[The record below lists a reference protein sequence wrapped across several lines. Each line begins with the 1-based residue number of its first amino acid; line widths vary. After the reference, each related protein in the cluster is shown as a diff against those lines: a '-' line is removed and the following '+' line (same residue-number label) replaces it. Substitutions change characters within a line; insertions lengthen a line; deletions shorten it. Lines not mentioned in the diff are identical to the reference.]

1 MPVNKHV
8 DKYKVSRSYQY
19 GIFLRFQV
27 IKLCDLDDAG
37 TIIQELIDNSLIGI
51 YASDPSGKILY
62 ANRLIITMLGYK
74 NLDELK
80 QRNLEE
86 EGYINQYDRDEF
98 KSILQNDGI
107 IRGFETAWTRKDGK
121 KIMVRESARAVFNN
135 KLEVLRYEGLIE
147 DITETAESDSQ
158 VRERSEMLEAALIQR
173 TAQLE
178 AVNKELEAFSYSV
191 SHDLQSPIRHMQS
204 FTELLE
210 KRNRDTLDEKS
221 KLYLEHILG
230 SINRMGRLI
239 EDLLTFSR
247 VSSTSINRVRF
258 DLKELVDSIINEDYS
273 IPDGDRRINW
283 DTEQLGIIEGDPN
296 LLRQVYSNLISN
308 AVKYTRT
315 VENSRIAFGFLKE
328 YGKVLLSVKD
338 NGIGFDNK
346 FAEKAFEVFYRL
358 HKEDEYAGSGV
369 GLGIVKRII
378 NRCGGEIWAEG
389 KVNGGA
395 AFYFTLPDP
404 VSDENYNEKLK
415 KPLPTQ

>member
-1 MPVNKHV
+1 M
-8 DKYKVSRSYQY
+8 
-19 GIFLRFQV
+19 
-27 IKLCDLDDAG
+27 DDAG
-37 TIIQELIDNSLIGI
+37 TIFQELIDNCLTGVYITH
-51 YASDPSGKILY
+51 PSGEILY
-62 ANRLIITMLGYK
+62 ANRQIISMLGYK
-74 NLDELK
+74 DLDELK

-98 KSILQNDGI
+98 KSVMQNDGI
-107 IRGFETAWTRKDGK
+107 IRRFETAWIRKDGE

-173 TAQLE
+173 SAQLE

-204 FTELLE
+204 FAELLE
-210 KRNRDTLDEKS
+210 KRNKGKLDDKS

-247 VSSTSINRVRF
+247 VSSTSISRIRF
-258 DLKELVDSIINEDYS
+258 DLKELVESIITEDYS
-273 IPDGDRRINW
+273 IPEEDRKINW
-283 DTEQLGIIEGDPN
+283 DTEQLGSIEGDPN
-296 LLRQVYSNLISN
+296 LLRQAYSNLISN
-308 AVKYTRT
+308 AVKFTRT
-315 VENSRIAFGFLKE
+315 VENARIAFGFLQE
-328 YGKVLLSVKD
+328 QGKVLLSVKD

-346 FAEKAFEVFYRL
+346 YADKAFEVFYRL
-358 HKEDEYAGSGV
+358 HKEDECSGSGV

-378 NRCGGEIWAEG
+378 NRCGGEIWAEA
-389 KVNGGA
+389 KVNEGA
-395 AFYFTLPDP
+395 AFYMTLPNSP
-404 VSDENYNEKLK
+404 SENNPNEKS
-415 KPLPTQ
+415 

>member
-1 MPVNKHV
+1 M
-8 DKYKVSRSYQY
+8 
-19 GIFLRFQV
+19 
-27 IKLCDLDDAG
+27 DDAG
-37 TIIQELIDNSLIGI
+37 TIFQELIDNCLTGVYITH
-51 YASDPSGKILY
+51 PSGEILY
-62 ANRLIITMLGYK
+62 ANKQIISMLGYED
-74 NLDELK
+74 LDELK
-80 QRNLEE
+80 RRNLEE

-98 KSILQNDGI
+98 KSIMQNDGI
-107 IRGFETAWTRKDGK
+107 IRGLETAWTRKDGK

-135 KLEVLRYEGLIE
+135 KLEVVRYEGLIE
-147 DITETAESDSQ
+147 DITETAESDS
-158 VRERSEMLEAALIQR
+158 VIRERSEMLEAALIQR

-210 KRNRDTLDEKS
+210 RRNRDTLDDKS

-230 SINRMGRLI
+230 SINRMGHLI

-247 VSSTSINRVRF
+247 VSSTSISKIQF
-258 DLKELVDSIINEDYS
+258 DLKELVESIISEDYS
-273 IPDGDRRINW
+273 IPEGDQKINW
-283 DTEQLGIIEGDPN
+283 DTEQLGSIEGDPN

-308 AVKYTRT
+308 AVKFTRT
-315 VENSRIAFGFLKE
+315 VENARIAFGFLQE

-346 FAEKAFEVFYRL
+346 FADKAFEVFYRL
-358 HKEDEYAGSGV
+358 HKENEYAGSGV

-395 AFYFTLPDP
+395 AFYFTLPD
-404 VSDENYNEKLK
+404 STSENNQNEK
-415 KPLPTQ
+415 

>member
-1 MPVNKHV
+1 MDEAGK
-8 DKYKVSRSYQY
+8 
-19 GIFLRFQV
+19 IF
-27 IKLCDLDDAG
+27 
-37 TIIQELIDNSLIGI
+37 QELIDNFLTGVYITH
-51 YASDPSGKILY
+51 PSGKILY
-62 ANRLIITMLGYK
+62 ANKQVVSMLGYE
-74 NLDELK
+74 NLSELK

-86 EGYINQYDRDEF
+86 EGYINQYDRDDF
-98 KSILQNDGI
+98 KSIMQTDGI
-107 IRGFETAWTRKDGK
+107 IRGLETAWTRKDGK
-121 KIMVRESARAVFNN
+121 KIMVRESARAVFDN
-135 KLEVLRYEGLIE
+135 KLEVERYEGMIE
-147 DITETAESDSQ
+147 DITETAESDSA

-230 SINRMGRLI
+230 SIDRMGRLI
-239 EDLLTFSR
+239 EDLLAFSR
-247 VSSTSINRVRF
+247 VSSTSISKIRF
-258 DLKELVDSIINEDYS
+258 NLRELVESIINEDFS
-273 IPDGDRRINW
+273 MPGGDQKITW
-283 DTEQLGIIEGDPN
+283 DTEQLGSIEGDPN

-308 AVKYTRT
+308 AVKYTKP
-315 VENSRIAFGFLKE
+315 VDKARIAFGFLQE

-346 FAEKAFEVFYRL
+346 FADKAFEVFYRL

-389 KVNGGA
+389 KVNEGA
-395 AFYFTLPDP
+395 AFYFTLPD
-404 VSDENYNEKLK
+404 SAIENNHNEK
-415 KPLPTQ
+415 Q

>member
-1 MPVNKHV
+1 MPVSKHV
-8 DKYKVSRSYQY
+8 DKIKVSRNYQY
-19 GIFLRFQV
+19 GIFLRLQV
-27 IKLCDLDDAG
+27 IKLWNLDKAG
-37 TIIQELIDNSLIGI
+37 TIIQDLIDNSLIGI
-51 YASDPSGKILY
+51 YATHPSGKILY
-62 ANRLIITMLGYK
+62 ANRQIITMLGYK

-80 QRNLEE
+80 KRNLEK
-86 EGYINQYDRDEF
+86 EGYINQYDRDKF

-107 IRGFETAWTRKDGK
+107 VRGFETAWTRKDGK
-121 KIMVRESARAVFNN
+121 KIMVRESARAVFDN
-135 KLEVLRYEGLIE
+135 KLEVVRYDGLIE
-147 DITETAESDSQ
+147 DITESAESDSV

-210 KRNRDTLDEKS
+210 KRNRDTHDEKS

-247 VSSTSINRVRF
+247 VSSTSINKVRF

-273 IPDGDRRINW
+273 IPGGDRKINW
-283 DTEQLGIIEGDPN
+283 DTEQLGSIEGDPN

-308 AVKYTRT
+308 AVKYTRS
-315 VENSRIAFGFLKE
+315 VKNSRIAFGFLKE

-346 FAEKAFEVFYRL
+346 FADKAFEVFYRL

-404 VSDENYNEKLK
+404 VTEEPNNENK
-415 KPLPTQ
+415 KTH

>member
-1 MPVNKHV
+1 
-8 DKYKVSRSYQY
+8 
-19 GIFLRFQV
+19 
-27 IKLCDLDDAG
+27 
-37 TIIQELIDNSLIGI
+37 
-51 YASDPSGKILY
+51 
-62 ANRLIITMLGYK
+62 MLGY
-74 NLDELK
+74 DSMDDLK
-80 QRNLEE
+80 RRNLEE

-98 KSILQNDGI
+98 KSVMQNEGI
-107 IRGFETAWTRKDGK
+107 IRGFETAWISKDGK
-121 KIMVRESARAVFNN
+121 KIRVRESARAVFNN

-147 DITETAESDSQ
+147 DITETAESDNQ

-173 TAQLE
+173 SAQLE

-204 FTELLE
+204 FAELLE
-210 KRNRDTLDEKS
+210 RRNHDTLDDKS

-247 VSSTSINRVRF
+247 VSSTSISKVQF
-258 DLKELVDSIINEDYS
+258 DLKELVESIIYDDYS
-273 IPDGDRRINW
+273 MLDGGRKIIW
-283 DTEQLGIIEGDPN
+283 DTEQLGRIEGDPN

-315 VENSRIAFGFLKE
+315 VENARIAFGFLRE
-328 YGKVLLSVKD
+328 CGKVLLSVKD
-338 NGIGFDNK
+338 NGIGFDTK
-346 FAEKAFEVFYRL
+346 YADKAFEVFYRL

-389 KVNGGA
+389 KVNEGA
-395 AFYFTLPDP
+395 AFYFTLPGS
-404 VSDENYNEKLK
+404 VSENNQNENLK
-415 KPLPTQ
+415 

>member
-1 MPVNKHV
+1 
-8 DKYKVSRSYQY
+8 
-19 GIFLRFQV
+19 
-27 IKLCDLDDAG
+27 LDDAG
-37 TIIQELIDNSLIGI
+37 TIFQELIDNCLTGVYITH
-51 YASDPSGKILY
+51 PSGEILY
-62 ANRLIITMLGYK
+62 ANKQIISMLGYED
-74 NLDELK
+74 LDELK
-80 QRNLEE
+80 RRNLEE

-98 KSILQNDGI
+98 KSIMQNDGI
-107 IRGFETAWTRKDGK
+107 IRGLETAWTRKDGK

-135 KLEVLRYEGLIE
+135 KLEVVRYEGLIE
-147 DITETAESDSQ
+147 DITETAESDS
-158 VRERSEMLEAALIQR
+158 VIRERSEMLEAALIQR

-210 KRNRDTLDEKS
+210 RRNRDTLDDKS

-239 EDLLTFSR
+239 EDLLAFSR
-247 VSSTSINRVRF
+247 VSSTSISKVRF
-258 DLKELVDSIINEDYS
+258 DLKELVESIISEDYS
-273 IPDGDRRINW
+273 IPEGDRKINW
-283 DTEQLGIIEGDPN
+283 DTEQLGSIEGDPN

-308 AVKYTRT
+308 AVKFTRT
-315 VENSRIAFGFLKE
+315 VENARIAFGFLQE

-346 FAEKAFEVFYRL
+346 FADKAFEVFYRL
-358 HKEDEYAGSGV
+358 HKENEYAGSGV

-395 AFYFTLPDP
+395 AFYFTLPD
-404 VSDENYNEKLK
+404 STSENNQNEK
-415 KPLPTQ
+415 

>member
-1 MPVNKHV
+1 M
-8 DKYKVSRSYQY
+8 DKFIQSRGDQS
-19 GIFLRFQV
+19 GIFLRLQV
-27 IKLCDLDDAG
+27 IKFVSLKEAGKIFREFCDNCLTG
-37 TIIQELIDNSLIGI
+37 VFITK
-51 YASDPSGKILY
+51 PSGEILY
-62 ANRLIITMLGYK
+62 ANKQIISMLGYE

-98 KSILQNDGI
+98 KSVMQNDGI
-107 IRGFETAWTRKDGK
+107 IRRFETAWIRKDGG

-173 TAQLE
+173 SAQLE

-204 FTELLE
+204 FAELLE
-210 KRNRDTLDEKS
+210 KRNKGKLDDKS

-230 SINRMGRLI
+230 SINRMGRLT

-247 VSSTSINRVRF
+247 VSSTSISRIRF
-258 DLKELVDSIINEDYS
+258 DLKELVESIITEDYS
-273 IPDGDRRINW
+273 IPEEDRKINW
-283 DTEQLGIIEGDPN
+283 DTEQLGSIEGDPN
-296 LLRQVYSNLISN
+296 LLRQAYSNLISN
-308 AVKYTRT
+308 AVKFTRT
-315 VENSRIAFGFLKE
+315 VENARIAFGFLQE
-328 YGKVLLSVKD
+328 QGKVLLSVKD

-346 FAEKAFEVFYRL
+346 YADKAFEVFYRL
-358 HKEDEYAGSGV
+358 HKEDEYSGSGV

-378 NRCGGEIWAEG
+378 NRCGGEIWAEA
-389 KVNGGA
+389 KVNEGA
-395 AFYFTLPDP
+395 AFYMTLPNSP
-404 VSDENYNEKLK
+404 SENNPNEKS
-415 KPLPTQ
+415 Q

>member
-1 MPVNKHV
+1 V
-8 DKYKVSRSYQY
+8 DKIKVSKTVQS

-27 IKLCDLDDAG
+27 IKLSSLENAG
-37 TIIQELIDNSLIGI
+37 KIFQELIDNCLIGVYI
-51 YASDPSGKILY
+51 TNPSGEILY
-62 ANRLIITMLGYK
+62 ANKQIISMLGYESL
-74 NLDELK
+74 NDLQ

-98 KSILQNDGI
+98 KSVMQNEGI
-107 IRGFETAWTRKDGK
+107 IRGFETAWISKDGK
-121 KIMVRESARAVFNN
+121 RIMVRETARAVFDN
-135 KLEVLRYEGLIE
+135 KLEVVRYEGLTE

-204 FTELLE
+204 FAELLE
-210 KRNRDTLDEKS
+210 KRNQDTLDKKS

-247 VSSTSINRVRF
+247 VSSTSITKVRF
-258 DLKELVDSIINEDYS
+258 DLKELVDSIISDDYS
-273 IPDGDRRINW
+273 MLDGDRKIIW
-283 DTEQLGIIEGDPN
+283 DTEQLSMIEGDPN

-308 AVKYTRT
+308 AVKFTRT
-315 VENSRIAFGFLKE
+315 VENARIAFGFLRE

-346 FAEKAFEVFYRL
+346 YADKAFEVFYRL

-389 KVNGGA
+389 KVNEGA
-395 AFYFTLPDP
+395 AFYFTLPD
-404 VSDENYNEKLK
+404 SASENNHNENL
-415 KPLPTQ
+415 

>member
-1 MPVNKHV
+1 MQINKHV
-8 DKYKVSRSYQY
+8 NKINVSKTFQS

-27 IKLCDLDDAG
+27 TKLRYLDKTG
-37 TIIQELIDNSLIGI
+37 TIFQELIDNCLIGI
-51 YASDPSGKILY
+51 YITNPSGEILF
-62 ANRLIITMLGYK
+62 ANRQIINMLGYE

-80 QRNLEE
+80 RRNLEE

-98 KSILQNDGI
+98 KSVMQNEGI
-107 IRGFETAWTRKDGK
+107 IRGFETAWIRKDGK

-135 KLEVLRYEGLIE
+135 KLEVVRYEGLIE
-147 DITETAESDSQ
+147 DITETAESDS
-158 VRERSEMLEAALIQR
+158 VVKERSEMLEAALIQR

-210 KRNRDTLDEKS
+210 RRNRDTLDDKS

-230 SINRMGRLI
+230 SINRMGRLT

-247 VSSTSINRVRF
+247 VSNTSISKVRF
-258 DLKELVDSIINEDYS
+258 ELKELVESIISEDYS
-273 IPDGDRRINW
+273 IPDGDRKIIW
-283 DTEQLGIIEGDPN
+283 DTEQLGSIDGDPN

-308 AVKYTRT
+308 AVKFTRT
-315 VENSRIAFGFLKE
+315 VKNARIAFGFLQE
-328 YGKVLLSVKD
+328 YGKILLSVRD
-338 NGIGFDNK
+338 NGIGFDTK
-346 FAEKAFEVFYRL
+346 YADKVFEVFYRL
-358 HKEDEYAGSGV
+358 HKEDEYPGSGV

-389 KVNGGA
+389 KVNEGA
-395 AFYFTLPDP
+395 AFYFTLPD
-404 VSDENYNEKLK
+404 SASENNHYE
-415 KPLPTQ
+415 T

>member
-1 MPVNKHV
+1 MENP
-8 DKYKVSRSYQY
+8 
-19 GIFLRFQV
+19 GL
-27 IKLCDLDDAG
+27 
-37 TIIQELIDNSLIGI
+37 IIQELIDNSLIGI
-51 YASDPSGKILY
+51 YATHPSGKILY
-62 ANRLIITMLGYK
+62 ANRQVIKMLGYK
-74 NLDELK
+74 NLDDLK

-121 KIMVRESARAVFNN
+121 KIMVRESARAVFDN
-135 KLEVLRYEGLIE
+135 KLEVVRYEGLIE
-147 DITETAESDSQ
+147 DITESTESDSV

-239 EDLLTFSR
+239 EDLLAFSR
-247 VSSTSINRVRF
+247 VSSTSITKVQF
-258 DLKELVDSIINEDYS
+258 DLKELVNSIINEDYS
-273 IPDGDRRINW
+273 IPDGDRKINW

-346 FAEKAFEVFYRL
+346 FADKAFEVFYRL

-404 VSDENYNEKLK
+404 VSEENHNEKLK
-415 KPLPTQ
+415 

>member
-1 MPVNKHV
+1 V
-8 DKYKVSRSYQY
+8 DKFKVTGWDQS

-27 IKLCDLDDAG
+27 IKLGRLKDAG
-37 TIIQELIDNSLIGI
+37 KVFLDFFDNCLIGVYI
-51 YASDPSGKILY
+51 TRPTGEILY
-62 ANRLIITMLGYK
+62 ANKQIINMLGFE

-80 QRNLEE
+80 QRNLEK

-98 KSILQNDGI
+98 KSRMKNDGI

-121 KIMVRESARAVFNN
+121 KILVRESARAVFNN
-135 KLEVLRYEGLIE
+135 KLEVVRYEGLIE
-147 DITETAESDSQ
+147 DITETAETDSY
-158 VRERSEMLEAALIQR
+158 VRERSEMLEAALIHR

-210 KRNRDTLDEKS
+210 KRNKDILDDKS

-230 SINRMGRLI
+230 SIHRMGRLI
-239 EDLLTFSR
+239 EDLLAFSR
-247 VSSTSINRVRF
+247 VSSTSISKVRF
-258 DLKELVDSIINEDYS
+258 DLKELVESVINEDFGR
-273 IPDGDRRINW
+273 PEVDRNINW
-283 DTEQLGIIEGDPN
+283 DTEQLGSIEGDPN
-296 LLRQVYSNLISN
+296 LLRQAYSNLISN

-315 VENSRIAFGFLKE
+315 VENARIAFGFLKE
-328 YGKVLLSVKD
+328 DGKVLLSVKD

-346 FAEKAFEVFYRL
+346 YADKAFEVFYRL
-358 HKEDEYAGSGV
+358 HKEDKYAGSGV

-389 KVNGGA
+389 KVNEGA
-395 AFYFTLPDP
+395 VFYMTLPD
-404 VSDENYNEKLK
+404 SSSEDYHNAKQL
-415 KPLPTQ
+415 KPLATQ

>member
-1 MPVNKHV
+1 M
-8 DKYKVSRSYQY
+8 DKFIQSRGDQS
-19 GIFLRFQV
+19 GIFLRLQV
-27 IKLCDLDDAG
+27 IKFVSLKEAGKIFREFCDNCLTG
-37 TIIQELIDNSLIGI
+37 VFITK
-51 YASDPSGKILY
+51 PSGEILY
-62 ANRLIITMLGYK
+62 ANKQIISMLGYE

-98 KSILQNDGI
+98 KSVMQNDGI
-107 IRGFETAWTRKDGK
+107 IRRFETAWIRKDGG

-173 TAQLE
+173 SAQLE

-204 FTELLE
+204 FAELLE
-210 KRNRDTLDEKS
+210 KRNKGKLDDKS

-247 VSSTSINRVRF
+247 VSSTSISRIRF
-258 DLKELVDSIINEDYS
+258 DLKELVESIITEDYS
-273 IPDGDRRINW
+273 IPEEDRKINW
-283 DTEQLGIIEGDPN
+283 DTEQLGSIEGDPN
-296 LLRQVYSNLISN
+296 LLRQAYSNLISN
-308 AVKYTRT
+308 AVKFTRT
-315 VENSRIAFGFLKE
+315 VENARIAFGFLQE
-328 YGKVLLSVKD
+328 QGKVLLSVKD

-346 FAEKAFEVFYRL
+346 YADKAFEVFYRL
-358 HKEDEYAGSGV
+358 HKEDEYSGSGV

-378 NRCGGEIWAEG
+378 NRCGGKIWAEA
-389 KVNGGA
+389 KVNEGA
-395 AFYFTLPDP
+395 AFYMTLPNSP
-404 VSDENYNEKLK
+404 SENNPNEKS
-415 KPLPTQ
+415 

>member
-1 MPVNKHV
+1 
-8 DKYKVSRSYQY
+8 
-19 GIFLRFQV
+19 LE
-27 IKLCDLDDAG
+27 DAG
-37 TIIQELIDNSLIGI
+37 KKFQELIDNCLIGVYI
-51 YASDPSGKILY
+51 TKPTGEILY
-62 ANRLIITMLGYK
+62 ANRQIISMLGYD
-74 NLDELK
+74 NLDDLK

-98 KSILQNDGI
+98 KSVMQNDGI
-107 IRGFETAWTRKDGK
+107 IRGFETAWLRKDGK
-121 KIMVRESARAVFNN
+121 KIMVKESARAVFNN

-147 DITETAESDSQ
+147 DITETAESDTQ

-204 FTELLE
+204 FAELLK
-210 KRNRDTLDEKS
+210 KRNKDTLDDKS

-230 SINRMGRLI
+230 SIHRMGRLI

-247 VSSTSINRVRF
+247 VSTTSISKIQF
-258 DLKELVDSIINEDYS
+258 DLKELVESIISDDYS
-273 IPDGDRRINW
+273 MLDGDRKITW
-283 DTEQLGIIEGDPN
+283 DTEQLGMIEGDPN
-296 LLRQVYSNLISN
+296 LLRQAYSNLISN

-315 VENSRIAFGFLKE
+315 VENARIAFGFLRE

-338 NGIGFDNK
+338 NGIGFDTKYAN
-346 FAEKAFEVFYRL
+346 KAFEVFYRL

-389 KVNGGA
+389 KVNEGA
-395 AFYFTLPDP
+395 AFYFTLPD
-404 VSDENYNEKLK
+404 SASENNHNENL
-415 KPLPTQ
+415 

>member
-1 MPVNKHV
+1 M
-8 DKYKVSRSYQY
+8 
-19 GIFLRFQV
+19 
-27 IKLCDLDDAG
+27 DDAG

-51 YASDPSGKILY
+51 YATHPSGKILY
-62 ANRLIITMLGYK
+62 ANRHVITMLGYK

-121 KIMVRESARAVFNN
+121 KIMVRESARAVFDN
-135 KLEVLRYEGLIE
+135 KLEVVRYEGLIE
-147 DITETAESDSQ
+147 DITESAESDSV

-247 VSSTSINRVRF
+247 VSSTSISKVRF

-273 IPDGDRRINW
+273 IPDGDRKINW

-315 VENSRIAFGFLKE
+315 VKNSRIAFGFLKE

-404 VSDENYNEKLK
+404 VSEENNNEKIK
-415 KPLPTQ
+415 KPLTIQ

>member
-1 MPVNKHV
+1 M
-8 DKYKVSRSYQY
+8 
-19 GIFLRFQV
+19 
-27 IKLCDLDDAG
+27 DDAG
-37 TIIQELIDNSLIGI
+37 TIFQELIDNCLTGVYITH
-51 YASDPSGKILY
+51 PSGEILY
-62 ANRLIITMLGYK
+62 ANKQIISMLGYED
-74 NLDELK
+74 LDELK
-80 QRNLEE
+80 RRNLEE

-98 KSILQNDGI
+98 KSIMQNDGI
-107 IRGFETAWTRKDGK
+107 IRGLETAWTRKDGK

-135 KLEVLRYEGLIE
+135 KLEVVRYEGLIE
-147 DITETAESDSQ
+147 DITETAESDS
-158 VRERSEMLEAALIQR
+158 VIRERSEMLEAALIQR

-210 KRNRDTLDEKS
+210 RRNRDTLDDKS

-239 EDLLTFSR
+239 EDLLAFSR
-247 VSSTSINRVRF
+247 VSSTSISKVRF
-258 DLKELVDSIINEDYS
+258 DLKELVESIISEDYS
-273 IPDGDRRINW
+273 IPEGDRKINW
-283 DTEQLGIIEGDPN
+283 DTEQLGSIEGDPN

-308 AVKYTRT
+308 AVKFTRT
-315 VENSRIAFGFLKE
+315 VENARIAFGFLQE

-346 FAEKAFEVFYRL
+346 FADKAFEVFYRL
-358 HKEDEYAGSGV
+358 HKENEYAGSGV

-395 AFYFTLPDP
+395 AFYFTLPD
-404 VSDENYNEKLK
+404 STSENNQNEK
-415 KPLPTQ
+415 

>member
-1 MPVNKHV
+1 M
-8 DKYKVSRSYQY
+8 DEA
-19 GIFLRFQV
+19 GIIF
-27 IKLCDLDDAG
+27 
-37 TIIQELIDNSLIGI
+37 QELIDNFLTGVYITH
-51 YASDPSGKILY
+51 PSGKILY
-62 ANRLIITMLGYK
+62 ANKQVVSMLGYD

-86 EGYINQYDRDEF
+86 EGYINQYDRDDF
-98 KSILQNDGI
+98 KSIMQTDGI
-107 IRGFETAWTRKDGK
+107 IRGLETAWTRKDGK
-121 KIMVRESARAVFNN
+121 KIMVRESARAVFDN
-135 KLEVLRYEGLIE
+135 KLEVERYEGMIE
-147 DITETAESDSQ
+147 DITETAESDSA

-210 KRNRDTLDEKS
+210 KRNRDTLDDKS

-230 SINRMGRLI
+230 SIDRMGRLI
-239 EDLLTFSR
+239 EDLLAFSR
-247 VSSTSINRVRF
+247 VSSTSISKIRF
-258 DLKELVDSIINEDYS
+258 NLRELVESIINEDFS
-273 IPDGDRRINW
+273 MPEGEQKITW
-283 DTEQLGIIEGDPN
+283 DTEQLGSIEGDPN

-308 AVKYTRT
+308 AVKYTKP
-315 VENSRIAFGFLKE
+315 VDNARIAFGFLQE
-328 YGKVLLSVKD
+328 YGKVFLSVKD

-346 FAEKAFEVFYRL
+346 FADKAFEVFYRL

-389 KVNGGA
+389 KVNEGA
-395 AFYFTLPDP
+395 AFYFTLPD
-404 VSDENYNEKLK
+404 SALENNHNEK
-415 KPLPTQ
+415 QE

>member
-1 MPVNKHV
+1 
-8 DKYKVSRSYQY
+8 
-19 GIFLRFQV
+19 
-27 IKLCDLDDAG
+27 LDDAG
-37 TIIQELIDNSLIGI
+37 TIFQELIDNCLIGV
-51 YASDPSGKILY
+51 YVTHPSGEIMY
-62 ANRLIITMLGYK
+62 ANKQIVNMLGYDDL
-74 NLDELK
+74 NELK
-80 QRNLEE
+80 RRNLEK
-86 EGYINQYDRDEF
+86 EGFINQYDRDEF
-98 KSILQNDGI
+98 KSIMQNEGI
-107 IRGFETAWTRKDGK
+107 IRGFETAWIRKDGK
-121 KIMVRESARAVFNN
+121 KIMVRESARAIFDN
-135 KLEVLRYEGLIE
+135 KLEIVRYEGLIE
-147 DITETAESDSQ
+147 DITMTAESDST

-204 FTELLE
+204 FTELLK
-210 KRNRDTLDEKS
+210 KRNRNTLDDKS

-247 VSSTSINRVRF
+247 VSSTSITKIRF
-258 DLKELVDSIINEDYS
+258 DLKELVESIINEDYS
-273 IPDGDRRINW
+273 IPDRDQKIIW
-283 DTEQLGIIEGDPN
+283 DTEQLGSIEGDPN

-315 VENSRIAFGFLKE
+315 VKNARIAFGYLQE
-328 YGKVLLSVKD
+328 EGKVLLSVKD

-346 FAEKAFEVFYRL
+346 FADKAFEVFYRL
-358 HKEDEYAGSGV
+358 HKEDENAGSGV

-395 AFYFTLPDP
+395 AFYFTLPD
-404 VSDENYNEKLK
+404 SASENNHDEK
-415 KPLPTQ
+415 K

>member
-1 MPVNKHV
+1 
-8 DKYKVSRSYQY
+8 
-19 GIFLRFQV
+19 
-27 IKLCDLDDAG
+27 
-37 TIIQELIDNSLIGI
+37 
-51 YASDPSGKILY
+51 
-62 ANRLIITMLGYK
+62 MLGYE

-86 EGYINQYDRDEF
+86 EGYNNQYDRDEF
-98 KSILQNDGI
+98 KSVMQNEGI
-107 IRGFETAWTRKDGK
+107 IRGFETAWIRKDGK
-121 KIMVRESARAVFNN
+121 KIMVRECARAVFNN
-135 KLEVLRYEGLIE
+135 QLEVIRYEGLVE

-204 FTELLE
+204 FAELLQR
-210 KRNRDTLDEKS
+210 RNRDTMDDKS
-221 KLYLEHILG
+221 RLYLEHILG
-230 SINRMGRLI
+230 SIHRMGRLI

-247 VSSTSINRVRF
+247 VSSTSISKIRF
-258 DLKELVDSIINEDYS
+258 NLKELVESIISDDYS
-273 IPDGDRRINW
+273 MPDGDRKITW
-283 DTEQLGIIEGDPN
+283 DTEQLSIIVGDPN

-315 VENSRIAFGFLKE
+315 VEKARIAFGFLRE
-328 YGKVLLSVKD
+328 YGKILLSVKD

-346 FAEKAFEVFYRL
+346 YAEKAFEVFYRL

-389 KVNGGA
+389 KVNEGA
-395 AFYFTLPDP
+395 AFYFTLPD
-404 VSDENYNEKLK
+404 STSAINDHENL
-415 KPLPTQ
+415 L